1 MVHLLTVSNAFEAR
15 VVAARLGSEGI
26 TVTLRGAVDGPYPF
40 GDVFVDVD
48 ASQAAE
54 ARALLLADEVEAV
67 FVDAGTGVVAG
78 AGAASRSWA
87 VAASAIVVLAAMAV
101 LVATSMV
108 RLVATAPEFDPGAP
122 SVRR

>member
-1 MVHLLTVSNAFEAR
+1 MVPLLTVASGFEAR

-48 ASQAAE
+48 SSQAAD

-67 FVDAGTGVVAG
+67 FVDRSAGPDAG
-78 AGAASRSWA
+78 ARSSRL
-87 VAASAIVVLAAMAV
+87 VAASAVIV
-101 LVATSMV
+101 LVAIAVLLATSLV
-108 RLVATAPEFDPGAP
+108 RMATAAPEARPRVAP
-122 SVRR
+122 ALR